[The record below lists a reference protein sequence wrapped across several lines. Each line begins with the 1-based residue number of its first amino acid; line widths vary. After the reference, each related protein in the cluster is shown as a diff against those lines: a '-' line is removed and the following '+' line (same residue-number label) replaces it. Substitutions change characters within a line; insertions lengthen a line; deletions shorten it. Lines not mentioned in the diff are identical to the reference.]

1 MIGPGFAEHLPLPT
15 IAKVVIILAVI
26 GLIAI
31 IGVVGIVVK
40 ALLWLIC
47 KLQDNNMNL
56 YEISIAIITIVIVIG
71 LLFYLLNEN
80 Y

>member
-15 IAKVVIILAVI
+15 IAKVVIILAVL
-26 GLIAI
+26 GLIAII

-71 LLFYLLNEN
+71 LLFYLLNEE
-80 Y
+80 